1 MPTHEQTLPTPPV
14 LRRRPV
20 QIAIAL
26 LILLALALTPP
37 LINVSRLRLRIASNM
52 SQSLGRPVHLD
63 RVSIH
68 LLPMPGFTLE
78 NLVVSEDPAFG
89 YEPVIRA
96 NQVEATIRVSSL
108 WRRHVEFST
117 IRFVVDAKGSAPSV
131 NIVRNAQ
138 GRWNLEDILTQAA
151 HTATAPT
158 AQRKAGPL
166 PRFPYIEATGARI
179 NLKLG
184 DEKMPFSLTEADFA
198 LWLPSPQQWHIRLQ
212 GKPARTDTNAND
224 TGVVRLEGTLGRASR
239 LPDVPLDLTASWAH
253 AQMGEATK
261 LLTGNDAGWRGTVE
275 AGAHLS
281 GQLSAA
287 KLTADLHLTDLRR
300 ADFVPA
306 KLLDVSAHCTAAADL
321 AIVTLSQAACAI
333 PDGAADPIVVSAPTL
348 DLKQPRTAPATIS
361 LHQMPLAWALDWAR
375 LFSQHIPESTQP
387 NGSLDGDIAWT
398 SANLPA
404 HPELS
409 PNLSSRPEPL
419 AQRRDLQA
427 TPASAWQGTLHS
439 TFASATT
446 GENTYDFTAAPI
458 KNGWDTTIAFN
469 TSSTLA
475 TIELATTQPS
485 TGTPIDIGILLSSD
499 GTIFTL
505 KAKATKSQL
514 AAIGDAIIPP
524 LGGNATAA
532 LPASAPATALTLNLQ
547 CSLPADQA
555 HPCTNTTAP
564 PVPAP
569 KPHRKP

>member
-1 MPTHEQTLPTPPV
+1 MTTPEHTSDIEHPMPPRPV

-26 LILLALALTPP
+26 LVLLLLALTPP

-52 SQSLGRPVHLD
+52 SRSLGRPVHLD

-96 NQVEATIRVSSL
+96 NQVEATLRVSSL

-117 IRFVVDAKGSAPSV
+117 IRFIVDPNGSAPSV

-138 GRWNLEDILTQAA
+138 GRWNLEDILMQAA
-151 HTATAPT
+151 HTEAAPT
-158 AQRKAGPL
+158 AQPKAGPT

-179 NLKLG
+179 NLKLS

-198 LWLPSPQQWHIRLQ
+198 LWLPSPEQWHVRLQ

-224 TGVVRLEGTLGRASR
+224 TGVVRLEGTLGRATKLS
-239 LPDVPLDLTASWAH
+239 DVPLDLTASWAH
-253 AQMGEATK
+253 AQMGEAAK

-275 AGAHLS
+275 TGARLT
-281 GQLSAA
+281 GQLGAA

-306 KLLDVSAHCTAAADL
+306 KLLDISAHCSATANL
-321 AIVTLSQAACAI
+321 AIVTLSDATCAI
-333 PDGAADPIVVSAPTL
+333 PDGAADPIVLSASTVDLQKPT
-348 DLKQPRTAPATIS
+348 TAPATIA
-361 LHQMPLAWALDWAR
+361 LHQMPLTWALDWAR

-387 NGSLDGDIAWT
+387 IGSLDGDLTWT
-398 SANLPA
+398 STEPVLPHPDPQPRGWLPA
-404 HPELS
+404 PDWHGGLK
-409 PNLSSRPEPL
+409 
-419 AQRRDLQA
+419 
-427 TPASAWQGTLHS
+427 S
-439 TFASATT
+439 TFISATT
-446 GENTYDFTAAPI
+446 GENTYDFATSPITADWAVE
-458 KNGWDTTIAFN
+458 IAFGT
-469 TSSTLA
+469 TSRLASITLFTVTA
-475 TIELATTQPS
+475 TAPQSLVITF
-485 TGTPIDIGILLSSD
+485 TPDRTL
-499 GTIFTL
+499 FTFQG
-505 KAKATKSQL
+505 KATQSQL
-514 AAIGDAIIPP
+514 AAIGDAILPP

>member
-275 AGAHLS
+275 AGARLT

-287 KLTADLHLTDLRR
+287 QLTADLHLTDLRR

-409 PNLSSRPEPL
+409 PTLSSRPEPL